1 MHEPLLHARG
11 VKKYFPVV
19 GGLFGRDVA
28 YARAVDGI
36 DLDVGRGETL
46 GLVGESG
53 SGKSTLG
60 RILVG
65 LMKQSAGEL
74 SFDGTQIS
82 DLDGAELR
90 RFRRELQFIFQD
102 PSGSL
107 DPRMKVRYGAWR
119 A

>member
-11 VKKYFPVV
+11 VKKYFPVG

-53 SGKSTLG
+53 SGKSTFLS
-60 RILVG
+60 LLAG
-65 LMKQSAGEL
+65 LDETDSRGPDE
-74 SFDGTQIS
+74 
-82 DLDGAELR
+82 AER
-90 RFRRELQFIFQD
+90 WEAV
-102 PSGSL
+102 
-107 DPRMKVRYGAWR
+107 VR
-119 A
+119 

>member
-11 VKKYFPVV
+11 VKKYFPVG

-46 GLVGESG
+46 GLVGKSG

-65 LMKQSAGEL
+65 LMKPSAGEL
-74 SFDGTQIS
+74 SFDGTQIPIWTVRNC
-82 DLDGAELR
+82 GAFGASCSSS
-90 RFRRELQFIFQD
+90 FRIQAGRSIL
-102 PSGSL
+102 
-107 DPRMKVRYGAWR
+107 A
-119 A
+119 